1 MTWCSNWPPRV
12 ARRGALPATPRA
24 LIDSA
29 ARRFRRAALFYGHG
43 TDNAVDE
50 AAFLVLHALALPPDA
65 GDELLDRP
73 LADTSRARA
82 EQLIAARLERRCP
95 AAYLTQRMW
104 FAGHEFYVD
113 ERVLVPRSPLAEL
126 IHAQFAPWL
135 KAAEVKR
142 ILDIGT
148 GSGCIALACAL
159 AFPQAAVDAT
169 DLSAAALAVA
179 TINRSRHGLEARVRL
194 IEADLFPPAAGT
206 YDLIVSNPPYVP
218 ASRMDKLPQ
227 EYRAEPAMALVA
239 GEQGFTCVDGILARA
254 TQHLSPHGVLVVEV
268 GEIAAA
274 VDTRYAHLPLTWLE
288 FQHGGEGVFVISR
301 EDLERGA

>member
-1 MTWCSNWPPRV
+1 M

-24 LIDSA
+24 LIDNA
-29 ARRFRRAALFYGHG
+29 ARRFRRAGLCYGHG
-43 TDNAVDE
+43 TDNARDE

-73 LADTSRARA
+73 VQDAGRARVRT

-126 IHAQFAPWL
+126 IGAQFAPWL

-159 AFPQAAVDAT
+159 AFPMAQVDAT
-169 DLSAAALAVA
+169 DLSPAALAVA
-179 TINRSRHGLEARVRL
+179 TINRARHGLESRVRL
-194 IEADLFPPAAGT
+194 HEADLFPPDAGV

-218 ASRMDKLPQ
+218 AARMDKLPR
-227 EYRAEPAMALVA
+227 EYLAEPAMALVA
-239 GEQGFTCVDGILARA
+239 GDEGFACVDGILARA
-254 TQHLSPHGVLVVEV
+254 ARHLSPHGVLVVEV
-268 GEIAAA
+268 GEIADALAA
-274 VDTRYAHLPLTWLE
+274 RYARLPLIWLE
-288 FQHGGEGVFVISR
+288 FEHGGEGVFVISR
-301 EDLERGA
+301 EELARGF